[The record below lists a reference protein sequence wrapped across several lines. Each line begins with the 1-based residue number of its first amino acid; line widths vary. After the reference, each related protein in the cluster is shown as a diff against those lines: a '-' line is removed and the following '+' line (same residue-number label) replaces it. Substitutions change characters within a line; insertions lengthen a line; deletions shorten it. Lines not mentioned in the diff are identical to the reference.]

1 MAMEESTQP
10 QGLKSLNKFLKTQ
23 QESSKTL
30 KFDYEKEEELAD
42 QLSMTPEMQAL
53 FNRVAQR
60 Q

>member
-1 MAMEESTQP
+1 MAMEKLTQP
-10 QGLKSLNKFLKTQ
+10 QGLESLKGSLKTQ

-30 KFDYEKEEELAD
+30 QFDYEKEEELAD